1 MSLFDDLDLGAG
13 DYDKEKDPG
22 LNQFTSKPTQRQ
34 YQPFGGQMPQNV
46 QSPVVQNPV
55 QYEQPQPQQNYA
67 GGFGDEL
74 DYYDQIKKQHS
85 YISRDASAHNSSA
98 KLYEDR
104 YDDFV
109 ENKFKPFYKQFDEFG
124 DFDTDDEF
132 FNNLDSLYQSDLKA
146 SKEEDGFFGGESDNK
161 RLAKERLGKYVGWN
175 QPNGLRDQFLRLKQE
190 KTNRR
195 AMADQMNAQK
205 NALMEQ
211 MTNIPIPARM
221 AMDEQLKSRGS
232 GSKPSAKK
240 MNEMLSGMD
249 FEKPVVDMVSG
260 EVTNLERTDP
270 RKSVPSAVNMVTGE
284 RTKSYAAQ
292 KQRQAAAMMGD
303 IQGVIAKRDLTAKER
318 NLRNKGV
325 MFSQNGLMDG
335 YPVGM
340 SRQDVD
346 LLDLAEMKKAGM
358 KSYKGRPLE
367 EVLNELG
374 GEERLQMAQVMRG
387 VYAAKSNY
395 EDAQLQYLK
404 VAGGPKSEALKAKM
418 EEARDEVNKTI
429 GLAAQF
435 GLDNELFEQA
445 ETTGWFAA
453 LGNAIERGMLM
464 SEMSNYTPDF
474 ITNTLDQ
481 DEMQKFI
488 EVASEIED
496 LPTSSAVARYKK
508 VKSDGFLDALGNLV
522 FNNPMAIP
530 EMFLESMASFLPATF
545 KWGAATAGIGA
556 ATGAFKGSAAG
567 APGIVGGAVA
577 GGSLGARAGWGVAS
591 FTLETSGTVLEGMQ
605 ELGIDWKNPKIFAA
619 AWNNEVTRNAI
630 VKKAV
635 KKGIPIALMDTLSA
649 GMAGKVGGLKQL
661 GLNGGKLINGASWAE
676 NLKYASA
683 AAPRFTKWQKVSNV
697 GTELGADSALGMA
710 GEYFGQAWSKEPG
723 EAFDYD
729 AIAAEGIIGV
739 GPGIAGGFMEQMRG
753 ASNDFTN
760 APIQYSSQQTTPD
773 GTTGTINRAGFKTP
787 YRTFN
792 SADGMTTGILNMAG
806 IDSSNM
812 ADPENATK
820 VMAVQ
825 DWIAN
830 MWISNPESM
839 TNLRVIVADRTPFA
853 DRDNE
858 GSFERDEDGNGVIYM
873 NRKKF
878 NEDPIGAF
886 MHEAGHLAR
895 HTMFTNEELLSVY
908 NGLTPDDKLSAFAEY
923 YKRVPNQAFNQ
934 YSEREQAEIKKAYNK
949 FQKSKGDIGLADE
962 WFSFQFVRYLAG
974 GTVNPSVKSDM
985 QGWLQKY
992 AYPFLE
998 KFAGSEKL
1006 GGSKKDI
1013 LAARILSYM
1022 GRTPRGFAG
1031 AVNPNLQAPDMPG
1044 TETDFSSPGIRAP
1057 KGANVLDGLSDS
1069 EGLNHLVS
1077 RIMEEF
1083 ATPQERAQF
1092 AKDYNTFVEKNV
1104 LPTKPSFYTQAEME
1118 TAVGA
1123 QVENKFNNVAASGT
1137 VGGKLAQEMRK
1148 LEELLARGRVEKI
1161 NEADFAE
1168 PDVTEF
1174 AEETDPKKKKE
1185 AEASRR
1191 RRQKAEA
1198 AQRKREDPKTKV

>member
-1 MSLFDDLDLGAG
+1 
-13 DYDKEKDPG
+13 
-22 LNQFTSKPTQRQ
+22 
-34 YQPFGGQMPQNV
+34 
-46 QSPVVQNPV
+46 
-55 QYEQPQPQQNYA
+55 
-67 GGFGDEL
+67 
-74 DYYDQIKKQHS
+74 
-85 YISRDASAHNSSA
+85 
-98 KLYEDR
+98 
-104 YDDFV
+104 
-109 ENKFKPFYKQFDEFG
+109 
-124 DFDTDDEF
+124 
-132 FNNLDSLYQSDLKA
+132 
-146 SKEEDGFFGGESDNK
+146 
-161 RLAKERLGKYVGWN
+161 
-175 QPNGLRDQFLRLKQE
+175 
-190 KTNRR
+190 
-195 AMADQMNAQK
+195 
-205 NALMEQ
+205 
-211 MTNIPIPARM
+211 
-221 AMDEQLKSRGS
+221 
-232 GSKPSAKK
+232 
-240 MNEMLSGMD
+240 MLSGMD

-1006 GGSKKDI
+1006 WWIKERYSGSTHTI
-1013 LAARILSYM
+1013 IH
-1022 GRTPRGFAG
+1022 G
-1031 AVNPNLQAPDMPG
+1031 
-1044 TETDFSSPGIRAP
+1044 
-1057 KGANVLDGLSDS
+1057 
-1069 EGLNHLVS
+1069 
-1077 RIMEEF
+1077 
-1083 ATPQERAQF
+1083 
-1092 AKDYNTFVEKNV
+1092 
-1104 LPTKPSFYTQAEME
+1104 
-1118 TAVGA
+1118 
-1123 QVENKFNNVAASGT
+1123 
-1137 VGGKLAQEMRK
+1137 
-1148 LEELLARGRVEKI
+1148 
-1161 NEADFAE
+1161 
-1168 PDVTEF
+1168 
-1174 AEETDPKKKKE
+1174 
-1185 AEASRR
+1185 
-1191 RRQKAEA
+1191 
-1198 AQRKREDPKTKV
+1198 